1 MKREFVGYIDANNPP
16 KSKSLNGDANL
27 PLIKS
32 ERLACF
38 VKALRRGAKAWLHQL
53 TARVRAEIRRQKL
66 PSELLAANGAVFM
79 EEDLADNALVYA
91 SVQLFKIGAREDGW
105 HTDDGSSLLHAAV
118 TIFGSR
124 TLLVEVEDA
133 ACISV
138 PQRPG
143 SFYIGNLCA
152 FNHNVAHGE
161 HAPGSYGEGPPSE
174 QVQIAVTLRSDVFR
188 EARKRRIINRELFDI
203 VNSETAKHLA
213 EQPFHLPDLA
223 AVIAESPAARS
234 ASTS

>member
-1 MKREFVGYIDANNPP
+1 M
-16 KSKSLNGDANL
+16 
-27 PLIKS
+27 
-32 ERLACF
+32 
-38 VKALRRGAKAWLHQL
+38 
-53 TARVRAEIRRQKL
+53 
-66 PSELLAANGAVFM
+66 
-79 EEDLADNALVYA
+79 
-91 SVQLFKIGAREDGW
+91 QLFKIGAREDGW

-152 FNHNVAHGE
+152 LNHNVVHGE
-161 HAPGSYGEGPPSE
+161 HAPGSCGEGPPSE
-174 QVQIAVTLRSDVFR
+174 QVQIAVMLRSDVFR
-188 EARKRRIINRELFDI
+188 AARARRINATPGLGELFHI